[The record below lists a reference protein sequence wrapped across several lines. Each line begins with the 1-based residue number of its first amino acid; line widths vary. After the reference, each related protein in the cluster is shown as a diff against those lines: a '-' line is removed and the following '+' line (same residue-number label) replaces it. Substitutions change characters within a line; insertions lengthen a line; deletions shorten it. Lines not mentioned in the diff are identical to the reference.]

1 MLQQDSQGFTDI
13 AMNRQAGAGDV
24 GLAVK
29 FYLAPLQ
36 NQKKSKE
43 EGRPIFEDKEFIK
56 IMIPGSKSN
65 VIDRVV
71 RQTDFDRFPEHY
83 RRFKARTEQNLV
95 EGTRLEEWP
104 GITRGQCEELK
115 FFNVF
120 TVEQLATLAASS
132 AGNIMG
138 IQTLKTKA
146 SAYLDSSKDNA
157 TAEKFA
163 ALEAKYEALLARVDG
178 AVPDDNDEP
187 PAPKRKRRNRAEM
200 NAARLNENME

>member
-13 AMNRQAGAGDV
+13 AMNRNAGAGDET
-24 GLAVK
+24 LAVK

-36 NQKKSKE
+36 NQQKSKE

-65 VIDRVV
+65 VIDRVA
-71 RQTDFDRFPEHY
+71 RQTDVARFPEHY
-83 RRFKARTEQNLV
+83 NRFKLRTDQNLI

-120 TVEQLATLAASS
+120 TVEQLANLAASS

-138 IQTLKTKA
+138 IQALKTKA
-146 SAYLDSSKDNA
+146 SAYLDSSKENA

-163 ALEAKYEALLARVDG
+163 ELEAKYEALLARVDG
-178 AVPDDNDEP
+178 GEVVE
-187 PAPKRKRRNRAEM
+187 APKKRKRRSKAEM
-200 NAARLNENME
+200 EAVRAAEQE

>member
-13 AMNRQAGAGDV
+13 AMNRNSGAGDET
-24 GLAVK
+24 LAVK

-36 NQKKSKE
+36 NQQKSKE

-65 VIDRVV
+65 VIDRVA
-71 RQTDFDRFPEHY
+71 RQTDVARFPEHY
-83 RRFKARTEQNLV
+83 KRFKLRTDQNLI

-120 TVEQLATLAASS
+120 TVEQLANLAASS

-138 IQTLKTKA
+138 IQALKTKA
-146 SAYLDSSKDNA
+146 AVYLDSSKENA

-163 ALEAKYEALLARVDG
+163 ELEAKYEALLARVDG
-178 AVPDDNDEP
+178 GEVVE
-187 PAPKRKRRNRAEM
+187 APKKRKRRSKAEM
-200 NAARLNENME
+200 EAVRAAEQE

>member
-1 MLQQDSQGFTDI
+1 MLQNDSQGFTEV
-13 AMNRQAGAGDV
+13 AMNRSAGAGDDQ
-24 GLAVK
+24 LAVK

-36 NQKKSKE
+36 NQQKSKD

-71 RQTDFDRFPEHY
+71 RQSDFSRFPEHY
-83 RRFKARTEQNLV
+83 RRFKARIDQDLV

-138 IQTLKTKA
+138 IQALKTKA
-146 SAYLDSSKDNA
+146 TIYLDSSKDNA

-163 ALEAKYEALLARVDG
+163 ELEAKYEALLARVD
-178 AVPDDNDEP
+178 NEE
-187 PAPKRKRRNRAEM
+187 PAPKVKRKRRSKAEM
-200 NAARLNENME
+200 EAAKTAEQE